1 MVFGMADETVTVSE
15 AKTQL
20 SQLIQRA
27 ANGEEIVIRRLSGA
41 AGASQAWG
49 FAWADLDER
58 RFRRAGRGDRAPVR
72 NARLSALLLDSHAL
86 LWWEADDARL
96 SDRARERIERPASTA
111 FFSAVSLWELAIKQ
125 ALGKLRLPDSLIS
138 RLIEEGFREVPVTAA
153 HGLLAGHLPRHHN
166 DPFDRML
173 VAQASSEGFVIVTAD
188 PRIVAYNVPV
198 LW

>member
-1 MVFGMADETVTVSE
+1 LT
-15 AKTQL
+15 
-20 SQLIQRA
+20 
-27 ANGEEIVIRRLSGA
+27 
-41 AGASQAWG
+41 
-49 FAWADLDER
+49 
-58 RFRRAGRGDRAPVR
+58 
-72 NARLSALLLDSHAL
+72 ALLLDSHVL

-96 SDRARERIERPASTA
+96 SDRARERIERPDSTA

-125 ALGKLRLPDSLIS
+125 ALGKLRLPDSLMS
-138 RLIEEGFREVPVTAA
+138 RLIEEGFQEVPVTAA

-188 PRIVAYNVPV
+188 PRILAYNVPV

>member
-1 MVFGMADETVTVSE
+1 MT
-15 AKTQL
+15 
-20 SQLIQRA
+20 
-27 ANGEEIVIRRLSGA
+27 
-41 AGASQAWG
+41 
-49 FAWADLDER
+49 
-58 RFRRAGRGDRAPVR
+58 
-72 NARLSALLLDSHAL
+72 ALLLDSHVL

-96 SDRARERIERPASTA
+96 SDRARERIERPDSTA

-125 ALGKLRLPDSLIS
+125 ALGKLRLPDSLMS
-138 RLIEEGFREVPVTAA
+138 RLIEEGFQEVPVTAA

-188 PRIVAYNVPV
+188 PRILAYNVPV